1 VTRLAAHQVTLAYD
15 GHVVAD
21 GLDLDVPDGKITVI
35 VGPNA
40 CGKSTLLRALS
51 RLLRPQRGTVVLDG
65 EAIHRLPTKQVA
77 RTLGL
82 LPQSPIA
89 PDGILV
95 GDLVARGRT
104 PHQSMFR
111 QWSHADE
118 AAVRHALEATGTT
131 DLAERSVDELSGGQR
146 QRVWMAMALAQETD
160 LMLLDE
166 PTTFLDISHQIEVLD
181 LVAHLNRTAGR
192 TILVVLHDLN
202 LACRYAH
209 HIVAMRDGRII
220 TTGAPADVITE
231 ETVREVFGLDSV
243 VIPDPIS
250 GTPLVVPHS
259 GAARGQRPDRRAAIG
274 PE

>member
-1 VTRLAAHQVTLAYD
+1 M
-15 GHVVAD
+15 
-21 GLDLDVPDGKITVI
+21 
-35 VGPNA
+35 
-40 CGKSTLLRALS
+40 
-51 RLLRPQRGTVVLDG
+51 LDG

-95 GDLVARGRT
+95 GDLVRAGRT

-118 AAVRHALEATGTT
+118 AAVRHALDATGTT

-181 LVAHLNRTAGR
+181 LVAQLNRRRSDDDRRRAPRPQPGVPLRR
-192 TILVVLHDLN
+192 TTSWRC
-202 LACRYAH
+202 AT
-209 HIVAMRDGRII
+209 DGSSPPA
-220 TTGAPADVITE
+220 APADVITE
-231 ETVREVFGLDSV
+231 QTVREVFGLESV

-259 GAARGQRPDRRAAIG
+259 GAVAPTPTEATGGRT
-274 PE
+274 